1 MKNCKLSF
9 IFSQNFLLKKRG
21 CPFFLDSPFLF
32 SGSTGF
38 GVTVGNFLFPASTPP
53 SFANSDILVGVSLKT
68 LQVFA
73 FLRTALFVS
82 NPVPCSLRN
91 TFFKQKKLTSFE
103 VSFHS
108 FWVDRIRTC
117 GIPAPKAGGL
127 PLADDPII
135 LSLKK
140 LLVFF
145 ATNFYMTSI
154 IL

>member
-1 MKNCKLSF
+1 MSLSF
-9 IFSQNFLLKKRG
+9 TWADRIRRQLRKPPVSLL
-21 CPFFLDSPFLF
+21 
-32 SGSTGF
+32 
-38 GVTVGNFLFPASTPP
+38 PAA
-53 SFANSDILVGVSLKT
+53 SFANSYIPVTVTLKT

-82 NPVPCSLRN
+82 NPVPC
-91 TFFKQKKLTSFE
+91 FFHITCFVKKKLTSFE
-103 VSFHS
+103 VSFTS